1 MLNITRAYIL
11 GHVSSDELTSTL
23 LEADHDAHTR
33 GVNER

>member
-11 GHVSSDELTSTL
+11 GPVSSDESTL
-23 LEADHDAHTR
+23 TLRDAVHDAQIR